1 MAEIKQISLFVENKP
16 GRMAKVSK
24 TLSDAG
30 VNIRAL
36 TIAEAGDFGV
46 IRMVVDD
53 PEKGYKVLKENGFTV
68 STTDVL
74 AVEMKDTPGGLYE
87 IVNTLGENGVNV
99 DYAYAFVTAKA
110 QRAML
115 ILRVDDIVKARKVLS
130 DMGVKIATRE
140 EIQAVFRTLAGRSQH
155 LPGGGGADPPH
166 RSRQGRG
173 DRPRGA
179 GAGEARR
186 ASLRVPAYLP
196 ARAVARGIPL
206 APIFPPVV
214 APGPRRN
221 PLQSPAPF
229 SILCFHPGSSMCAHG
244 SWTSPVVRRG

>member
-53 PEKGYKVLKENGFTV
+53 PEKGYKVLKDNGFTV

-87 IVNTLGENGVNV
+87 IVNALGESGVNV

-110 QRAML
+110 ERAML
-115 ILRVDDIVKARKVLS
+115 ILRVDDLVKAKQSLS
-130 DMGVKIATRE
+130 SKGVKIATRE
-140 EIQAVFRTLAGRSQH
+140 EIQA
-155 LPGGGGADPPH
+155 
-166 RSRQGRG
+166 
-173 DRPRGA
+173 
-179 GAGEARR
+179 
-186 ASLRVPAYLP
+186 
-196 ARAVARGIPL
+196 I
-206 APIFPPVV
+206 
-214 APGPRRN
+214 
-221 PLQSPAPF
+221 
-229 SILCFHPGSSMCAHG
+229 
-244 SWTSPVVRRG
+244 